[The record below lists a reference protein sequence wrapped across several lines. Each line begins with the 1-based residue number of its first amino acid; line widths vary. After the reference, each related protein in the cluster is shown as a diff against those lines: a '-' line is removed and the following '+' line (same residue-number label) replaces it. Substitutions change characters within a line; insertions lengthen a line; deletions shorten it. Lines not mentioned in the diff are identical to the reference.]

1 MPNSNPQSLVDRVVA
16 KRGRLMRWLLLA
28 NLLVG
33 LLLASLVWSVLQST
47 KRGYETRA
55 LNLAEGLAAVAQL
68 NIGSELAQ
76 VDSVM
81 QATLDDMQR
90 TGLRS
95 ANDGPAIDALLR
107 SRYRLLK
114 GVESL
119 RMSDESGRVAWGW
132 PSTTFTSVAD
142 REYFQ
147 QALNHRGDRPILAG
161 PFRSRASGHWVIA
174 VVRPVLV
181 SGRFAGAMYATL
193 TVAHFAQVFDRY
205 DLGLGDAMALRT
217 PDLRLV
223 ARRSPG
229 GGSQG
234 DAGTVSVSQQLADAV
249 AAKPS
254 GGAFVSRVAV
264 DGMYRTTA
272 YRAVEGWPLT
282 VFAGV
287 SNDRFF
293 APWYHQAWQVGLMA
307 ALAWALVGLATA
319 AVYRFGAREA
329 GAMQAITAHALAQ
342 RQAQQRIGSLLAEQT
357 AMLNNDLVGM
367 IKLEQ
372 RMITWRNRAFET
384 LLGYGDGELEGQPM
398 RLLYA
403 DEETFHRVGREAY
416 PLLLSGANYRAQVR
430 MRRKSG
436 DELWV
441 DLNGMRLSEHE
452 TFWMAVDA
460 TATREAHDHLSHAA
474 RHDALTQLPNRVLL
488 LERLQ
493 QGLAARRRPGD
504 EVAVCYMDLD
514 GFKAVNDAHGHDAG
528 DLLLVEVARRMA
540 AQVRTTD
547 TVARIGGDEFVLV
560 LQPLAGDGWRKV
572 LERVVAAVNAPIVLP
587 DGREVQVGASAGVA
601 TSSAA
606 ITDPAEL
613 LSAADRAMLAAKRG
627 GKGRLAV
634 APDECAGPHS
644 PTRGATLD
652 SSALASSDS

>member
-33 LLLASLVWSVLQST
+33 LLLAGLVWSVLQSA
-47 KRGYETRA
+47 KRGYEERA

-68 NIGSELAQ
+68 NVGSELAQ
-76 VDSVM
+76 VDAVM

-90 TGLRS
+90 AGLRG
-95 ANDGPAIDALLR
+95 ATDGEAIDALLR

-119 RMSDESGRVAWGW
+119 RMSDETGRVGWGW
-132 PSTTFTSVAD
+132 PATHFTSVAD

-147 QALNHRGDRPILAG
+147 QALHHAGDRPILAG

-181 SGRFAGAMYATL
+181 SGRFAGALYATL
-193 TVAHFAQVFDRY
+193 TVEHFAQAFDRY

-234 DAGTVSVSQQLADAV
+234 DTGTVAVSQQLAEAV
-249 AAKPS
+249 AARPA

-272 YRAVEGWPLT
+272 YRSVEGWPLT
-282 VFAGV
+282 VFAGI

-293 APWYHQAWQVGLMA
+293 APWNQQAWQVGLMA

-329 GAMQAITAHALAQ
+329 GAMQAIAAHSLAQ
-342 RQAQQRIGSLLAEQT
+342 RQAQQRIGILLAEQT

-384 LLGYGDGELEGQPM
+384 LLGYDDGELQGQPM

-416 PLLLSGANYRAQVR
+416 PLLLAGANYRVQVR

-540 AQVRTTD
+540 GQVRATD

-572 LERVVAAVNAPIVLP
+572 LERVVAVVNAAVVLA
-587 DGREVQVGASAGVA
+587 DGRMVNVGASVGVA
-601 TSSAA
+601 TSGTDTS
-606 ITDPAEL
+606 DPAEL
-613 LSAADRAMLAAKRG
+613 LSRADRAMLAAKRG

-634 APDECAGPHS
+634 ADGAAPQPS
-644 PTRGATLD
+644 PMRGAARD
-652 SSALASSDS
+652 SSALASSEN

>member
-1 MPNSNPQSLVDRVVA
+1 MPHSNPQSLVDRVDA

-28 NLLVG
+28 HLLVG
-33 LLLASLVWSVLQST
+33 LLLAGLVWSVLQT
-47 KRGYETRA
+47 AKRGYEARA
-55 LNLAEGLAAVAQL
+55 MTMAEGRAAVAQL

-76 VDSVM
+76 VDAVL
-81 QATLDDMQR
+81 QATLDDLQR
-90 TGLRS
+90 AGLRGT
-95 ANDGPAIDALLR
+95 ADGDAIDALLNR
-107 SRYRLLK
+107 RHRLLK

-119 RMSDESGRVAWGW
+119 RMSDEQGRVAWGW
-132 PSTTFTSVAD
+132 PATHYTSVAD
-142 REYFQ
+142 RAYFE
-147 QALNHRGDRPILAG
+147 QARHHTGEHAILAG
-161 PFRSRASGHWVIA
+161 PFRSRVSGTWVIA
-174 VVRPVLV
+174 VVRPVQV
-181 SGRFAGAMYATL
+181 DGRFAGTLYATL
-193 TVAHFAQVFDRY
+193 SVDHFAQVFDRY
-205 DLGLGDAMALRT
+205 DLGVGDAMALRT

-234 DAGTVSVSQQLADAV
+234 DAGTVSVSQQLSEAV
-249 AAKPS
+249 AAQPA

-264 DGMYRTTA
+264 DGVFRTTA
-272 YRAVEGWPLT
+272 YRAVEGWPLI

-287 SNDRFF
+287 DNDRFF
-293 APWYHQAWQVGLMA
+293 APWSQQAWQVGLMA

-329 GAMQAITAHALAQ
+329 GAMQAIAAHALAQ
-342 RQAQQRIGSLLAEQT
+342 RQAQQRIGSLLQEQT

-367 IKLEQ
+367 FKLQQ

-403 DEETFHRVGREAY
+403 DEDTFDRVGREAY
-416 PLLLSGANYRAQVR
+416 PALMGGANYRTQVR
-430 MRRKSG
+430 MRCKSG

-452 TFWMAVDA
+452 TFWMAVDV
-460 TATREAHDHLSHAA
+460 TTTREAHDHLRHAA

-504 EVAVCYMDLD
+504 EVAVCFMDLD

-540 AQVRTTD
+540 AQVRATD

-560 LQPLAGDGWRKV
+560 LQPLAGEVWRKV
-572 LERVVAAVNAPIVLP
+572 LERVVASVNAAIVLA
-587 DGREVQVGASAGVA
+587 DGRHVHVGASLGVA
-601 TSSAA
+601 TSGPDT
-606 ITDPAEL
+606 TDPAEL
-613 LSAADRAMLAAKRG
+613 LSRADRAMLAAKRG
-627 GKGRLAV
+627 GKGRLEV
-634 APDECAGPHS
+634 AE
-644 PTRGATLD
+644 ATGREGQ
-652 SSALASSDS
+652 ALVASEP